1 MPCEQK
7 PPELVLRRQD
17 DPFDHPD
24 SRFLFRKELVATPA
38 ALEAFGLEAIHR
50 CYLELQQLAQQH
62 RGLDYAQAFDDHA
75 NVNGTA
81 LWFIEDAEVVTA
93 LLPSDY

>member
-17 DPFDHPD
+17 HPFDHHD
-24 SRFLFRKELVATPA
+24 SRFLFRKPLVATPA
-38 ALEAFGLEAIHR
+38 ALEAFGLEVITR
-50 CYLELQQLAQQH
+50 CFHELQRLAGQH
-62 RGLDYAQAFDDHA
+62 QGLDYAQAFDDQA